1 MICFCSRSRIARAES
16 REIPTIFA
24 TFVAGRLSAKNIM
37 AVSFL
42 AAGKRAPLN
51 RRSRMDLEATVVNA
65 GGHPPCCASD
75 FADQVAPGE
84 FVYDS
89 LPNAK
94 QAAVGVMALWLGITS
109 LFVI

>member
-1 MICFCSRSRIARAES
+1 VLLADRRDS
-16 REIPTIFA
+16 
-24 TFVAGRLSAKNIM
+24 VAAYMER
-37 AVSFL
+37 
-42 AAGKRAPLN
+42 
-51 RRSRMDLEATVVNA
+51 
-65 GGHPPCCASD
+65 ASD

>member
-1 MICFCSRSRIARAES
+1 MLADRRDS
-16 REIPTIFA
+16 
-24 TFVAGRLSAKNIM
+24 VAAYMER
-37 AVSFL
+37 
-42 AAGKRAPLN
+42 
-51 RRSRMDLEATVVNA
+51 
-65 GGHPPCCASD
+65 ASD

-89 LPNAK
+89 LTNAK